1 MNKILNRIYKVGF
14 IIFAVESILLL
25 IGIRF
30 NLITYGIETATPI
43 TEMIVFF
50 VLIILSGLRFSWSY
64 YSEKFKVIFA
74 VIYTALMLILGL
86 SYLIDDGLEFTHF

>member
-1 MNKILNRIYKVGF
+1 MNKTLNVIYKVMF
-14 IIFAVESILLL
+14 IAFAVESILLL

-64 YSEKFKVIFA
+64 YSEKLKTIFA
-74 VIYTALMLILGL
+74 VIYTVLILILGL
-86 SYLIDDGLEFTHF
+86 SYLIDDGLAFTH